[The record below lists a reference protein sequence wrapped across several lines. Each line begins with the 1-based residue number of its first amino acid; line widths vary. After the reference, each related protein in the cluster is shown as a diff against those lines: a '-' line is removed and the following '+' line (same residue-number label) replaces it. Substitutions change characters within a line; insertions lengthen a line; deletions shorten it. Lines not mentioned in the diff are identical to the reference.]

1 MRGVSRVRFASLFI
15 GLAVGVV
22 ACAGVGIGEAIAP
35 AKGATASGDR
45 RSGGDDVV
53 HEDEPDCFSIPS
65 YRFLYSFKTI
75 PLALE
80 LVKHNECHG
89 SYRAF
94 EVHPHFP
101 VNSVSAVDAAEA
113 APPRPHYPKRK
124 C

>member
-53 HEDEPDCFSIPS
+53 HEVNGQGLHRASGADDGVLLDGKGMNQIVFPFQAIVFSTHS
-65 YRFLYSFKTI
+65 RLS
-75 PLALE
+75 LS
-80 LVKHNECHG
+80 HWNW
-89 SYRAF
+89 
-94 EVHPHFP
+94 
-101 VNSVSAVDAAEA
+101 
-113 APPRPHYPKRK
+113 
-124 C
+124 